1 MAAIPS
7 ATSGDRPTL
16 LISINPEQERKLI
29 LREIKYLINRLKIE
43 PNHIC
48 CLARSA
54 PQRNSLVSVLKSG
67 GISARDYRA
76 EDSSDALPSVLV
88 STLHNSKGHEFRA
101 VFIFG
106 LNEGYI
112 RSEEPEEI
120 EREAALLYV
129 AMTRAKELLYM
140 SYHSQS
146 AVGQAM
152 LPSRFIVSF
161 QDTID
166 VLKFQEN

>member
-1 MAAIPS
+1 
-7 ATSGDRPTL
+7 
-16 LISINPEQERKLI
+16 
-29 LREIKYLINRLKIE
+29 
-43 PNHIC
+43 
-48 CLARSA
+48 
-54 PQRNSLVSVLKSG
+54 
-67 GISARDYRA
+67 
-76 EDSSDALPSVLV
+76 V
-88 STLHNSKGHEFRA
+88 STLYNSKGLEFRA

-140 SYHSQS
+140 SYHSQNT
-146 AVGQAM
+146 VGKAM
-152 LPSRFIVSF
+152 LPSRFIADF

>member
-1 MAAIPS
+1 MQSYLRCTRSKAVNIFVGGS
-7 ATSGDRPTL
+7 WSSGSKPGTGYKYRSVFS
-16 LISINPEQERKLI
+16 LISLF
-29 LREIKYLINRLKIE
+29 
-43 PNHIC
+43 
-48 CLARSA
+48 LASA
-54 PQRNSLVSVLKSG
+54 
-67 GISARDYRA
+67 Y
-76 EDSSDALPSVLV
+76 
-88 STLHNSKGHEFRA
+88 SKGHEFRA

-146 AVGQAM
+146 SVGKAM
-152 LPSRFIVSF
+152 LPSRFIIDF
-161 QDTID
+161 QDAID
-166 VLKFQEN
+166 VLKFRET